1 MRLGRKLYIGFAIPT
16 LCLAGLGIYSLISF
30 ANIDRQVET
39 IYDDRV
45 VPLQQ
50 LKVISDDYGISV
62 VDAVNKAD
70 QDLWTMEQAL
80 QSVRTA
86 LDRIEVNWQAYK
98 GTQLTPE
105 EVRLIREAEQLF
117 IRADREIARLE
128 LALQT
133 GNRAVV
139 SEFNGYLYEVI
150 DPLTEKIN
158 DLINLQLEI
167 AKQEREKAATVYQRT
182 QIIFIPL
189 LSLALLVGSPLG
201 FVIIRGAIAAT
212 LTDII
217 NTLASTSS
225 QIASATTEQE
235 QIAQQQA
242 GSVHQTSVAMEQLN
256 RSAAQAA
263 HQAIASATGAE
274 QALTL
279 TGSGTQAVDRT
290 LEEMAKLS
298 QTVGLMRSR
307 VDELSE
313 RANQIGAIA
322 AIVSNLAT
330 QTRVLALNAAVE
342 AVRAGE
348 QGKGFGVVATEI
360 RKLADQSHRSAEKI
374 NLLVTDIEQSLKS
387 TVLASGE
394 SSESVAEGIRIVG
407 ETAATFEGVRN
418 AINQVSINVSE
429 ISLNSKEQANAIQQ
443 VLCAM
448 NELNQG
454 ASQSATGIT
463 QVKIGTQ
470 RLKEAALHLK
480 SVV

>member
-1 MRLGRKLYIGFAIPT
+1 MKLGRKLYIGFAIPT
-16 LCLAGLGIYSLISF
+16 LCLAWLGIYSLISF
-30 ANIDRQVET
+30 ANIDRQVGT

-62 VDAVNKAD
+62 IDAVNKAD
-70 QDLWTMEQAL
+70 AGLWTMEEAL

-86 LDRIEVNWQAYK
+86 VNRIEVNWEAYK
-98 GTQLTPE
+98 GTQLTLE
-105 EVRLIREAEQLF
+105 EIRLIREVEQLF
-117 IRADREIARLE
+117 VRADRDIARLQVG
-128 LALQT
+128 LQT
-133 GNRAVV
+133 GNGAVV

-158 DLINLQLEI
+158 ELINLQLKI
-167 AKQEREKAATVYQRT
+167 AKQEREKAAEVYQRT
-182 QIIFIPL
+182 QIVFIPL
-189 LSLALLVGSPLG
+189 LSLALLIGSPLG
-201 FVIIRGAIAAT
+201 FAIIRGAIAAT
-212 LTDII
+212 LRDII
-217 NTLASTSS
+217 NTLASTST

-235 QIAQQQA
+235 EIAQQQA
-242 GSVHQTSVAMEQLN
+242 GAVHQTSIVMEQLN
-256 RSAAQAA
+256 QSAAHAA
-263 HQAIASATGAE
+263 HQAIASATGAK
-274 QALTL
+274 QALSL

-290 LEEMAKLS
+290 LEEMAKLN
-298 QTVGLMRSR
+298 QTVGVMQSR
-307 VDELSE
+307 VDELSQ
-313 RANQIGAIA
+313 RATQIGAIA
-322 AIVSNLAT
+322 QLVSDLAT

-374 NLLVTDIEQSLKS
+374 NLLVTDIEKALKS

-418 AINQVSINVSE
+418 AINQVAVNVSE
-429 ISLNSKEQANAIQQ
+429 ISLKSKEQATAIQQ

-448 NELNQG
+448 KDLDQG
-454 ASQSATGIT
+454 ACQSASGIT

>member
-50 LKVISDDYGISV
+50 LKVISDDYGIAV
-62 VDAVNKAD
+62 IDAVNKAD
-70 QDLWTMEQAL
+70 VGLWTMEQAL

-86 LDRIEVNWQAYK
+86 MKRRELNWEAYQA
-98 GTQLTPE
+98 TQLTLQ
-105 EVRLIREAEQLF
+105 EVRIAREVEQLF
-117 IRADREIARLE
+117 VRADRDVDRLQ
-128 LALQT
+128 LALQSN
-133 GNRAVV
+133 NRAALN
-139 SEFNGYLYEVI
+139 EFNGYLYEAI

-158 DLINLQLEI
+158 ELINLQLEI
-167 AKQEREKAATVYQRT
+167 AQHEREKAAAVYQRT

-189 LSLALLVGSPLG
+189 LSLALLIGSPLG
-201 FVIIRGAIAAT
+201 FAIIRGAIAAT

-217 NTLASTSS
+217 NTLVSTST

-242 GSVHQTSVAMEQLN
+242 GSVHETSVVMQQLN

-263 HQAIASATGAE
+263 HQAIASATGAK
-274 QALTL
+274 QALAL

-290 LEEMAKLS
+290 LEEMTKLK
-298 QTVGLMRSR
+298 QTVGVMRSR

-313 RANQIGAIA
+313 RATQIGSIA
-322 AIVSNLAT
+322 GIVGDLAT
-330 QTRVLALNAAVE
+330 QTSVLALNAAVE

-374 NLLVTDIEQSLKS
+374 NTLVTDIEKALKS
-387 TVLASGE
+387 TVVASSE
-394 SSESVAEGIRIVG
+394 SSESVSESIRIVG
-407 ETAATFEGVRN
+407 DTAATFEGVRN
-418 AINQVSINVSE
+418 AINQVSVNVAE
-429 ISLNSKEQANAIQQ
+429 ISFNSKEQADAIQQ
-443 VLCAM
+443 VLTAM
-448 NELNQG
+448 NDLNQG

-463 QVKIGTQ
+463 QIKIGTQ

>member
-62 VDAVNKAD
+62 IDAVNKAD
-70 QDLWTMEQAL
+70 QGLWTMTQAL

-86 LDRIEVNWQAYK
+86 QNRIEVNWQAYK
-98 GTQLTPE
+98 GTELTTEEIRLLE
-105 EVRLIREAEQLF
+105 EVEQLF
-117 IRADREIARLE
+117 IRADREIDRLE
-128 LALQT
+128 LALQS

-150 DPLTEKIN
+150 DPLTEKITE
-158 DLINLQLEI
+158 LINLQLEI
-167 AKQEREKAATVYQRT
+167 AQQEREKAAQVYQRT
-182 QIIFIPL
+182 QLIFIPL
-189 LSLALLVGSPLG
+189 LSVALLIGSPLG
-201 FVIIRGAIAAT
+201 FAIIREAIAST
-212 LTDII
+212 LTEII
-217 NTLASTSS
+217 NTLATTST

-235 QIAQQQA
+235 LIAQQQA
-242 GSVHQTSVAMEQLN
+242 GSVQQTSVAMEQLN
-256 RSAAQAA
+256 QSAEKAA
-263 HQAIASATGAE
+263 LQAIASTTGAK

-290 LEEMAKLS
+290 LEEMAKLN
-298 QTVGLMRSR
+298 QTVGVMRSR
-307 VDELSE
+307 VEELSE
-313 RANQIGAIA
+313 RATQIGVIA
-322 AIVSNLAT
+322 GIVSDLAT

-374 NLLVTDIEQSLKS
+374 NLLVTDIEKALKS

-394 SSESVAEGIRIVG
+394 SSQSVAEGIRIVG
-407 ETAATFEGVRN
+407 ETASTFEGVRN
-418 AINQVSINVSE
+418 AINQVAVNVSE

-443 VLCAM
+443 VLYAM

-454 ASQSATGIT
+454 ASQSAAGIS

-470 RLKEAALHLK
+470 RLKEAALQLK

>member
-62 VDAVNKAD
+62 IDAVNKAD
-70 QDLWTMEQAL
+70 TGLWTMAQAL
-80 QSVRTA
+80 ESVRTA
-86 LDRIEVNWQAYK
+86 ENRIELNWQAYK

-105 EVRLIREAEQLF
+105 ELRLMEDVEQLF
-117 IRADREIARLE
+117 IRANREIDRLE
-128 LALQT
+128 QGLQS

-158 DLINLQLEI
+158 ELINLQLEI
-167 AKQEREKAATVYQRT
+167 AQQEREKAAQVYQQT
-182 QIIFIPL
+182 QLIFIPL
-189 LSLALLVGSPLG
+189 LFLALLVGSPLG
-201 FVIIRGAIAAT
+201 FAIIREAIAST
-212 LTDII
+212 LTEII
-217 NTLASTSS
+217 NTLATTST

-235 QIAQQQA
+235 QIAQHQA
-242 GSVHQTSVAMEQLN
+242 GSVQQTSVAMEQLN
-256 RSAAQAA
+256 QSAEKAA
-263 HQAIASATGAE
+263 LQAIASTTGAK

-290 LEEMAKLS
+290 LAEMAKLN
-298 QTVGLMRSR
+298 QTVGVMRSR
-307 VDELSE
+307 VEELSD
-313 RANQIGAIA
+313 RANQIGAIT
-322 AIVSNLAT
+322 AIVSDLAT

-342 AVRAGE
+342 AARAGE

-374 NLLVTDIEQSLKS
+374 NLLVTDIDKALKS
-387 TVLASGE
+387 TVVASGE

-418 AINQVSINVSE
+418 AINQVAVNVSE

-443 VLCAM
+443 VLYAM

-454 ASQSATGIT
+454 ASQSAAGIS

-470 RLKEAALHLK
+470 RLKEVALHLK